1 MAGLVMPW
9 TQCPRRL
16 AAQWRRCRASL
27 ARSSLGY
34 AGIIGLPILA
44 ATAAAI
50 RRGQPYHPP
59 PRHPVR
65 FIYGGGGAAVVA
77 VIRSLHRAATR
88 RPLPYLAKVKYYTDH
103 NRRAPRWT
111 DPSIPPE
118 VRARFHRLYPATV
131 QGQSPVDST
140 LRPSIGTAPP
150 RVDAPRC
157 MPLSMPIMRTTQPRP
172 LRRSCDPL
180 PAPTAWGELQDAA
193 RRGAAAAVAKY
204 GNAAVDA
211 EDAAAAVVAAVWE
224 RMVSPG
230 TRKPFPFD
238 PVADPDRARRYG
250 YRAGYTT
257 AARECERRGLI
268 GAAVDPATV
277 ADPTGTGVPARR
289 AAADVLRMA
298 RDRMH
303 GEAVHLLRLIMRGDS
318 LTTAAA
324 RMRISMRRARR
335 MVQEVRDMQ

>member
-1 MAGLVMPW
+1 M
-9 TQCPRRL
+9 
-16 AAQWRRCRASL
+16 
-27 ARSSLGY
+27 
-34 AGIIGLPILA
+34 
-44 ATAAAI
+44 
-50 RRGQPYHPP
+50 
-59 PRHPVR
+59 
-65 FIYGGGGAAVVA
+65 
-77 VIRSLHRAATR
+77 
-88 RPLPYLAKVKYYTDH
+88 KYYTDH

-118 VRARFHRLYPATV
+118 VRARFDRMFPPTV
-131 QGQSPVDST
+131 QGCSPVDPAI
-140 LRPSIGTAPP
+140 RPSIGTAPP

-157 MPLSMPIMRTTQPRP
+157 MPHSMPTMRTTQPRP
-172 LRRSCDPL
+172 LRRSNAPL
-180 PAPTAWGELQDAA
+180 PAPTAWGEMQDAA

-204 GNAAVDA
+204 GTAAVDA
-211 EDAAAAVVAAVWE
+211 EDVAAAVVAAVWE
-224 RMVSPG
+224 RMVAPG

-268 GAAVDPATV
+268 GAVVDPSTV
-277 ADPTGTGVPARR
+277 ADTTGTRAAARR